1 VSARER
7 ERARAQRGA
16 GGGAVFA
23 GGGCELTGSIETQFS
38 LKAVFTLC
46 RWVDFMG
53 MEQNGR
59 VYAPARHSSTGILF
73 L

>member
-1 VSARER
+1 VSARGCAG
-7 ERARAQRGA
+7 AR
-16 GGGAVFA
+16 GGEGGVAVVA
-23 GGGCELTGSIETQFS
+23 GGGCESTGSIETQFS

-59 VYAPARHSSTGILF
+59 VYAPGCHSSTGILF